1 MKRNWVAEIIFSK
14 KKYFDPFADEHSLL
28 QWKETFWIQ
37 PRFLGGCV
45 VQSLLFFYAV
55 FVFCPLYYLSIFDL
69 RLLITYLVF
78 LDFFSAK
85 LFFFDNTTTITNEG

>member
-1 MKRNWVAEIIFSK
+1 MNTAYSSEKKHSEFNHIF
-14 KKYFDPFADEHSLL
+14 
-28 QWKETFWIQ
+28 W
-37 PRFLGGCV
+37 GGCV